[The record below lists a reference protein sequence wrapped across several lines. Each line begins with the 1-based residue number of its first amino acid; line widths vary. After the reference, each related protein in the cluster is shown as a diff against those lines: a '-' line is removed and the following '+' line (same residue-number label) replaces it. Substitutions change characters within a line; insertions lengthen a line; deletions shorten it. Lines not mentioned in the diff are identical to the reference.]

1 MPLFVLFWVDFHSA
15 RLFFAYYGVF
25 LYNVGQFLGW
35 GEVGD
40 EHGSIFS
47 FCTFCIFAFLTF
59 FGCFWALFG
68 FQWRF
73 GHFESISELR
83 GN

>member
-25 LYNVGQFLGW
+25 CEILGNFRVGVKWEMSMGP
-35 GEVGD
+35 
-40 EHGSIFS
+40 FS
-47 FCTFCIFAFLTF
+47 VFALFAFLHFLHF

-68 FQWRF
+68 FQ
-73 GHFESISELR
+73 
-83 GN
+83 